1 MFSFKKVSYL
11 KIYKCVQFFKVLFG
25 NTKMFSFERYFKLK
39 TLKVVLFWIM
49 LVLRLFF
56 TFKLCVL
63 NKDNNLYLYLF
74 IKH

>member
-49 LVLRLFF
+49 LVLRYFLR
-56 TFKLCVL
+56 L
-63 NKDNNLYLYLF
+63 NYAF
-74 IKH
+74 